1 MRLTNVHRAFIL
13 ISLAACGGPSK
24 KKPAEEPSASE
35 EPAKPVFA
43 KKQKLSDLEKEA
55 LPRILDIDW
64 DRIRVTSTQD
74 ALALW
79 ARIAPT
85 GADWE
90 QKLDE
95 LPDRVERLLA
105 LSLLEGDNFTCMPPP
120 PIKQDCTPRV
130 FDVDEPSHKA
140 GFNDPCLRRLL
151 ALWAIDKIDD
161 ADLPRLRDHLRG
173 IVSIPL
179 PESELVAT
187 VLVAI
192 PENDH
197 ALRLDLLGTAWR
209 AGQTEVVNGAVG
221 KLDVAHLIE
230 AATKHHIEGALDILS
245 AEGHRA
251 VYLGAV
257 TDEQLGT
264 RARMRAMQDLAAID
278 PSLPNDVKTALVKA
292 TSSKDC
298 AAAATAARLLQQA
311 GDKRFVPAKPRATTP
326 DKLMRS
332 LCVLASYEQQQGN
345 DEPTL
350 LASYV
355 PKTGL
360 ERVTVTYDALGEDDP
375 DGDGDPHTERTITL
389 VPKEQLALPEID
401 DLVKAFKSC
410 AGAICR
416 SDDREFRFVFK
427 NGLLQR
433 LEMVDRPP
441 CPKP

>member
-1 MRLTNVHRAFIL
+1 MRLPHVRAFVL
-13 ISLAACGGPSK
+13 ALLAACGSASK
-24 KKPAEEPSASE
+24 KIEEPAQASD

-43 KKQKLSDLEKEA
+43 KKQKLSDFEKEA
-55 LPRILDIDW
+55 SPKLLDIDW
-64 DRIRVTSTQD
+64 DAVRVTSTQD

-90 QKLDE
+90 EKLDE
-95 LPDRVERLLA
+95 VPDRVERLLA
-105 LSLLEGDNFTCMPPP
+105 LALLEGDNFTCTPPP
-120 PIKQDCTPRV
+120 PKQDCAPRV
-130 FDVDEPSHKA
+130 FDVKEPSHKA
-140 GFNDPCLRRLL
+140 GFGDPCLRRLL

-161 ADLPRLRDHLRG
+161 SDLPRLHDHLAK
-173 IVSIPL
+173 IVAIPL

-187 VLVAI
+187 VLIAI
-192 PENDH
+192 PENDP
-197 ALRLDLLGTAWR
+197 AYRLDLLATAWK

-221 KLDVAHLIE
+221 KLDEPHIIE
-230 AATKHHIEGALDILS
+230 AATKYHIDGALDILS

-264 RARMRAMQDLAAID
+264 RARTRAMQDLAAID
-278 PSLPNDVKTALVKA
+278 PTLPSDVKTALVKA
-292 TSSKDC
+292 TTSKDC
-298 AAAATAARLLQQA
+298 AIAATAARLLQQA
-311 GDKRFVPAKPRATTP
+311 GDKRFVPTKRGTTP

-350 LASYV
+350 LATYV
-355 PKTGL
+355 AKTGL
-360 ERVTVTYDALGEDDP
+360 ERVTITYDPLGEDDS
-375 DGDGDPHTERTITL
+375 DGDGDPHTVREVTL
-389 VPKEQLALPEID
+389 VPRDQLALPELD
-401 DLVKAFKSC
+401 DLIRAFKSC
-410 AGAICR
+410 AGTTCK

-433 LEMVDRPP
+433 LELVERPP